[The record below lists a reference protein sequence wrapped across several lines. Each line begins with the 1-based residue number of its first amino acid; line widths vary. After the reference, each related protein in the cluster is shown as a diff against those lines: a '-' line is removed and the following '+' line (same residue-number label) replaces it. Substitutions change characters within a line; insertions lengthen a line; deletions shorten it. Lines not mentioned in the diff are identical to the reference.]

1 MGLRMIARPERCLP
15 WVHDLI
21 VDLDVKCF
29 PEDYRVKPEG
39 AYWWID
45 EEGGAPV
52 AFAALKVCGAEYNR
66 GLGYLSRAGVLP
78 KYRGQGRQR
87 RLIHA
92 RLAAAR
98 RLGLSEVVTY
108 VVSSNLASANS
119 LIGAGFRL
127 YGPAERWG
135 GKEALY
141 FRRRVGG

>member
-1 MGLRMIARPERCLP
+1 M
-15 WVHDLI
+15 
-21 VDLDVKCF
+21 DLDAKCF

-45 EEGGAPV
+45 EEKGVPV
-52 AFAALKVCGAEYNR
+52 AFAGMKVCAADYNR
-66 GLGYLSRAGVLP
+66 GLGYLSRAGVLA

-92 RLAAAR
+92 RVAQAG
-98 RLGLSEVVTY
+98 RLGLAEVVTY
-108 VVSSNLASANS
+108 VMAANLASANS

-127 YGPAERWG
+127 YHPAERWG

-141 FRRRVGG
+141 FRRRLGG

>member
-1 MGLRMIARPERCLP
+1 MGLRLVARPEKCPP
-15 WVHDLI
+15 WVADLI
-21 VDLDVKCF
+21 VDLDAKCF

-45 EEGGAPV
+45 EEKGVPV
-52 AFAALKVCGAEYNR
+52 AFAGMKVCAADYNR
-66 GLGYLSRAGVLP
+66 GLGYLSRAGVLA

-92 RLAAAR
+92 RVAQAG
-98 RLGLSEVVTY
+98 RLGLAEVVTY
-108 VVSSNLASANS
+108 VMAANLASANS

-127 YGPAERWG
+127 YHPAERWG

-141 FRRRVGG
+141 FRRRLGG